1 MNVDS
6 LRQLLVSYNPS
17 EALYVGEPLNLEHLY
32 MGGGGGYVLSRA
44 ALDKFMKVQ
53 DDPRSDTQVGCDR
66 KGNLEGE
73 DPAMGK

>member
-6 LRQLLVSYNPS
+6 LRQLLVLYNPS
-17 EALYVGEPLNLEHLY
+17 EALYVGEPLNVDHQY

-44 ALDKFMKVQ
+44 ALDKFIKVQ
-53 DDPRSDTQVGCDR
+53 GDPRSDTQVGCNR
-66 KGNLEGE
+66 NGNFEGE